1 MFNANMM
8 AVAYQLTKLKRLLLE
23 WDRLCNMNGSSSRS
37 DKEGGFLS
45 NNVCKSEKKQNKNKI
60 SAIVPFLTFGISNGL
75 HFIFVI
81 ANTSSIWMNV
91 KLRNG
96 LDKCL
101 IGKFIRLICFESIEL
116 TQKAKVRHIDEW
128 NYNTSNPLTVE
139 MVKFS

>member
-1 MFNANMM
+1 
-8 AVAYQLTKLKRLLLE
+8 
-23 WDRLCNMNGSSSRS
+23 
-37 DKEGGFLS
+37 
-45 NNVCKSEKKQNKNKI
+45 
-60 SAIVPFLTFGISNGL
+60 
-75 HFIFVI
+75 
-81 ANTSSIWMNV
+81 MNV